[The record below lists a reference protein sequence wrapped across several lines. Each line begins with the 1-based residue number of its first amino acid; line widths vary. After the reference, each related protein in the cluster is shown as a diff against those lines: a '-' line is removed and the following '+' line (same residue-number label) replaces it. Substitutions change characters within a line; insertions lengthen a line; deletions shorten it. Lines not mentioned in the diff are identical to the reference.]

1 MQDDEGPLGG
11 LEAQEPALELVAV
24 DDRRLVAGDRGFDQV
39 RQLDVGPVPPHPS
52 RLIDAGVDE
61 QAVDPGV
68 EPVGI
73 PKRGQITPGAD
84 EGVLHRVLGLLE
96 IPKDEPG
103 GGIQA
108 GDRGACQ
115 RGEGVMIAVPRS
127 LHEFSLHL
135 APWRRRARSVAL
147 IEYGEGALAERSRFP
162 RLPFGAP

>member
-1 MQDDEGPLGG
+1 MQDDESPLGG
-11 LEAQEPALELVAV
+11 LEAQEPTLELVAV
-24 DDRRLVAGDRGFDQV
+24 DDRRLMAGDRGFDQV
-39 RQLDVGPVPPHPS
+39 RQLDIDSVPPYPS
-52 RLIDAGVDE
+52 GLIDAGIDE

-73 PKRGQITPGAD
+73 SKRGQITPGPD
-84 EGVLHRVLGLLE
+84 EGVLHRVLCLLE

-115 RGEGVMIAVPRS
+115 LGEGVMIAVPRS

-135 APWRRRARSVAL
+135 AP
-147 IEYGEGALAERSRFP
+147 
-162 RLPFGAP
+162 